1 MEEILLLTD
10 VTTASV
16 YIIIFALIFMI
27 GYVTRALSLYNTS
40 IDKGYTKEAAFAWY
54 PFTSAVTMG
63 KLAGSTFYP
72 ALITSILFFGTALSA
87 VVVMALNKIIISWL
101 IWLCVGLYAI
111 YSISCF
117 FLLKKYMNKF
127 TLKLTLTGL
136 NIIFLWNI
144 IYRGKFLFQ
153 NIRSFMQ
160 FF

>member
-72 ALITSILFFGTALSA
+72 ALITSILFFGTLLSA

-101 IWLCVGLYAI
+101 IWLCVWLYAI

-127 TLKLTLTGL
+127 HPDVSDSYIAFASAVPFFKYL
-136 NIIFLWNI
+136 IHI
-144 IYRGKFLFQ
+144 
-153 NIRSFMQ
+153 SF
-160 FF
+160 